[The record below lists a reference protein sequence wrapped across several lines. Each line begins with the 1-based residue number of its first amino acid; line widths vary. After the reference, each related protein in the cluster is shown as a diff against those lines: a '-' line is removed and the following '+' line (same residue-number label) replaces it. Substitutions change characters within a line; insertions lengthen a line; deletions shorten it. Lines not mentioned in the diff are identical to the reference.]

1 MLLQFQVVSD
11 NSLWIVDTQ
20 YLQWG
25 RVSAPPNPTQPE
37 ESKVLESG
45 KLVPKGFGI
54 YGLEP
59 RTPKDGLAT
68 IGTYVVGIGT
78 TVKIYLRANVEVKD
92 FTMPVPIRQV
102 LYEILP
108 SDPKQVE
115 QSIQEMT
122 DAQGSEVAESPR
134 EEKSQVAGSLPET
147 TARTEQPEVQTGVGL
162 SNEELGSSESFDL
175 DGQSV
180 S

>member
-1 MLLQFQVVSD
+1 MLLQFTVVED
-11 NSLWIVDTQ
+11 NSIWIVDTQ
-20 YLQWG
+20 FLQWG
-25 RVSAPPNPTQPE
+25 RVSAPQSNA

-59 RTPKDGLAT
+59 RVPPGLAT
-68 IGTYVVGIGT
+68 IGTYVVGLGQSI
-78 TVKIYLRANVEVKD
+78 KIYLRANVPVKD

-115 QSIQEMT
+115 QSIQEMQE
-122 DAQGSEVAESPR
+122 AKV
-134 EEKSQVAGSLPET
+134 LPEVSSQS
-147 TARTEQPEVQTGVGL
+147 EQP
-162 SNEELGSSESFDL
+162 SAD
-175 DGQSV
+175 
-180 S
+180 

>member
-1 MLLQFQVVSD
+1 MLLQFTVVED
-11 NSLWIVDTQ
+11 NSIWIVDTQ
-20 YLQWG
+20 FLQWG
-25 RVSAPPNPTQPE
+25 RVSAPQSNA

-59 RTPKDGLAT
+59 RTPPGLAT
-68 IGTYVVGIGT
+68 IGTYVVGLGQSI
-78 TVKIYLRANVEVKD
+78 KIYLRANVPVKD

-115 QSIQEMT
+115 QSIQEMQE
-122 DAQGSEVAESPR
+122 AKV
-134 EEKSQVAGSLPET
+134 LPEDSSQ
-147 TARTEQPEVQTGVGL
+147 TEQP
-162 SNEELGSSESFDL
+162 SAD
-175 DGQSV
+175 
-180 S
+180 

>member
-1 MLLQFQVVSD
+1 MLFQFTVVED
-11 NSLWIVDTQ
+11 NSIWVCDVQ
-20 YLQWG
+20 FLQWG
-25 RVSAPPNPTQPE
+25 RVSSPAKDA

-59 RTPKDGLAT
+59 RTPPGLAT
-68 IGTYVVGIGT
+68 IGTYMVGLGNTI
-78 TVKIYLRANVEVKD
+78 KIYIRANVEIKD
-92 FTMPVPIRQV
+92 FTMPAPIRQI

-122 DAQGSEVAESPR
+122 DAQGSEAAEPQGSS
-134 EEKSQVAGSLPET
+134 ESEVSGSLPET
-147 TARTEQPEVQTGVGL
+147 TARTEQPQAETGV
-162 SNEELGSSESFDL
+162 ELGN
-175 DGQSV
+175 GQV
-180 S
+180 G

>member
-1 MLLQFQVVSD
+1 MLIQFTVTSD
-11 NSLWIVDTQ
+11 NSLWVCDTQ
-20 YLQWG
+20 FLQWG
-25 RVSAPPNPTQPE
+25 RVSSPAKDS

-45 KLVPKGFGI
+45 KLIPKGFGI
-54 YGLEP
+54 YGLES
-59 RTPKDGLAT
+59 RTPKDGLCT
-68 IGTYVVGIGT
+68 IGTYVVGIGQ

-122 DAQGSEVAESPR
+122 DAQGSEVEEPSR
-134 EEKSQVAGSLPET
+134 EKEPEVSRELPET
-147 TARTEQPEVQTGVGL
+147 TARTEQSEAEASVEPGNRQVG
-162 SNEELGSSESFDL
+162 
-175 DGQSV
+175 
-180 S
+180 